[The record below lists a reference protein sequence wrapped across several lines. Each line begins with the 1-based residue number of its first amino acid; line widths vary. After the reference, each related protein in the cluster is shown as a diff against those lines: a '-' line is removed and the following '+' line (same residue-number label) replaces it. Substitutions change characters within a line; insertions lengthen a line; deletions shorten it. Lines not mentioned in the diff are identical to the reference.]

1 MKQPA
6 LTQNQVAAAVE
17 RAVARADGK
26 AEVKKI
32 AALDEFDY
40 EREREKTAEAL
51 GVRVGVLDK
60 MVKRARAIPPCR
72 TGVSMRALFRSMV
85 PPCSMPC
92 GRCFAATSS
101 CRRVPTPH
109 LRSGSCIRG
118 R

>member
-60 MVKRARAIPPCR
+60 IGAVVVNA
-72 TGVSMRALFRSMV
+72 
-85 PPCSMPC
+85 
-92 GRCFAATSS
+92 
-101 CRRVPTPH
+101 
-109 LRSGSCIRG
+109 
-118 R
+118 